1 LFFLTYEIGR
11 SPLPGNL
18 ADLFWRGIKSLRL
31 YVFRAEIPA
40 ADTTAESIEVSHFWL
55 RGIP

>member
-1 LFFLTYEIGR
+1 MRLGNCH
-11 SPLPGNL
+11 SPGNL
-18 ADLFWRGIKSLRL
+18 ADLFWRGIKSLLL

-40 ADTTAESIEVSHFWL
+40 ADATAESTEVSHFRL